1 MKAFLLAAG
10 LGSRLRPIT
19 DVTPKCMLAIGGRP
33 LLDIWLEA
41 FDRAGV
47 DEVLVN
53 LHHLPDVVSRHL
65 ATHEGPPAVRT
76 VYEPEMLGSAGTLA
90 AHREVRESAR
100 TGQRP
105 QHPPDWGRMHNALW
119 QRAVSERRRIAGAGA
134 EAADAD
140 VTSAVNHLGQLL
152 EHAPWFEADA
162 RLRAA
167 ATAETVR
174 YAMLGETVPSLRAQ
188 QAWAA
193 YWDAHLSGA
202 GQASPIESIDARR
215 PLLDYWLAAWDA
227 WTATA

>member
-1 MKAFLLAAG
+1 MRLVPGGPDEARRLLRARADEQAATLVPRPGYPIYG
-10 LGSRLRPIT
+10 LTAPALRFAWVSESSSYNGQWT
-19 DVTPKCMLAIGGRP
+19 SVTPSYGDPDDQGGPRVTVTTSAR
-33 LLDIWLEA
+33 EA
-41 FDRAGV
+41 DF
-47 DEVLVN
+47 
-53 LHHLPDVVSRHL
+53 
-65 ATHEGPPAVRT
+65 
-76 VYEPEMLGSAGTLA
+76 TLA

-162 RLRAA
+162 RLRGA

-188 QAWAA
+188 RAWAA

-202 GQASPIESIDARR
+202 GQASPIEPVDALR